1 MKKQLITESL
11 KIEEEYALNI
21 ETLKAQEEN
30 LRLRLKDLIDG
41 KNDPAYLSLLK
52 DMKNTKNMLLGFLF
66 LRKELKCSLRIA
78 RKPGINKDAAMEAII
93 LRNLV
98 VNKVEIE
105 KAHAKYR
112 KYLRE
117 RNEYILKIGQEK
129 RALEELIKE
138 TNKGASEFT
147 EEAFTK
153 ELVRIFRS
161 NEFGKMYDTKDE
173 YLGYSI
179 GQIFIIKYALNNLVQ
194 YLDQEDI
201 SFNMQMIIKLLGNYE
216 FKCDGRVKSYRDFVA
231 ALKEGN
237 IYMCNFS
244 KTSLSYRQA
253 LYLYKHVCN
262 TFHLPRVVAYGL
274 RRKLK

>member
-1 MKKQLITESL
+1 MKKQLIAESL

-21 ETLKAQEEN
+21 EALKAQEEN
-30 LRLRLKDLIDG
+30 LRLRLKDLKDG
-41 KNDPAYLSLLK
+41 KNDTAYLSLLK
-52 DMKNTKNMLLGFLF
+52 DIKNTKNTLLGLLF
-66 LRKELKCSLRIA
+66 LRKKLKSSLKLA
-78 RKPGINKDAAMEAII
+78 RTPGINRDEEMEAII
-93 LRNLV
+93 LRDLE
-98 VNKVEIE
+98 VNKIEIE
-105 KAHAKYR
+105 KTHAKY
-112 KYLRE
+112 KGYLRKK
-117 RNEYILKIGQEK
+117 NEYALKIGHDK
-129 RALEELIKE
+129 KALEELIKE

-147 EEAFTK
+147 EEAFVK
-153 ELVRIFRS
+153 ELVRIFKN

-216 FKCDGRVKSYRDFVA
+216 FKCDGKVKTYQDFVA

-237 IYMCNFS
+237 IHMCNFS
-244 KTSLSYRQA
+244 KTSLSYQEA
-253 LYLYKHVCN
+253 FYLYKHVCK